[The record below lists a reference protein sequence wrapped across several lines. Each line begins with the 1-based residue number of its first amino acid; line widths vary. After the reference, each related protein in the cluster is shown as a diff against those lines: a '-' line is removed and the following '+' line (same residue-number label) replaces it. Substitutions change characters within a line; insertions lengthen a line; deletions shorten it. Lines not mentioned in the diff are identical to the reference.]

1 MLNLEIR
8 LTSQF
13 LCEDH
18 AGLSEV
24 LYLEFNGLTS
34 NKCFTEEDRESM
46 SWTMAESKARRKGTR
61 VRGLVITFRGR
72 PCRFATD
79 TVDET
84 SMYRVWTQCTSR
96 YAQIIAFV
104 NESGLLNVNKICFL
118 IIYRCLTFSILRK
131 LKVFPSIVIRWP
143 SMEFSFIS
151 ILTLFYTVFCSWRYN
166 HWQVKYKKG
175 K

>member
-1 MLNLEIR
+1 
-8 LTSQF
+8 
-13 LCEDH
+13 
-18 AGLSEV
+18 
-24 LYLEFNGLTS
+24 
-34 NKCFTEEDRESM
+34 M

-84 SMYRVWTQCTSR
+84 SMYRLWTQCTGR

-104 NESGLLNVNKICFL
+104 NESGLLNVNKIRFL

-151 ILTLFYTVFCSWRYN
+151 ILTLFYTVFYSWRYN
-166 HWQVKYKKG
+166 HWRLKYKKG
-175 K
+175 KENKK